1 MSSAPTLPVAFA
13 PLHDELVLEARITL
27 RDALVRLEE
36 LRAHGGGPQSV
47 DAARREAL
55 ALVAEAQDLL
65 HRAELAAVGVHGA
78 VVW

>member
-1 MSSAPTLPVAFA
+1 MSHAPTLPVAFA
-13 PLHDELVLEARITL
+13 PLHDELVFEARITL

-36 LRAHGGGPQSV
+36 LRAHGAGPESV

-55 ALVAEAQDLL
+55 ALVTEAQELL

>member
-1 MSSAPTLPVAFA
+1 MSSAPTLPAAFA
-13 PLHDELVLEARITL
+13 PLHDELVFEARITL
-27 RDALVRLEE
+27 RDALVRLEVA
-36 LRAHGGGPQSV
+36 RAHGSGPQSV

-65 HRAELAAVGVHGA
+65 HRADMAAVGVHGA

>member
-36 LRAHGGGPQSV
+36 ARAQGGGARGA

-55 ALVAEAQDLL
+55 ALVAEAQELL
-65 HRAELAAVGVHGA
+65 QRAELTAVGVHGV